1 MHYSEDWVERE
12 LGCLS
17 GRTRGR
23 VVRDPAHVAVSVE
36 LDRRAIQRAAMLAGM
51 ELNEDGAL
59 VGLRA
64 SQAHIDALLAAPAAA
79 ATCRA
84 LGRSQSFP
92 HAVDEHT
99 VVSWE
104 DISVGQSFATATCMR
119 GGAGACMRTHG
130 LLCRDDLM

>member
-1 MHYSEDWVERE
+1 VHYSEDWVERE

-36 LDRRAIQRAAMLAGM
+36 LDRRAIQRSAMLAGM

-99 VVSWE
+99 VVMGGHLGRSILCYSYMHE
-104 DISVGQSFATATCMR
+104 G